1 MWKLNLYLPNSCPV
15 PGVLRNRPGC
25 YEPLNFDACIIEIL
39 SRRLCCDNPNIFANF
54 DAENTDTSASWTF
67 LSWWKEGLAS
77 DRVCLNVELCFTEAL
92 KRSDRWRCACRSTQE
107 QRQLGQA
114 RFAVCQFSVLLQKAL
129 LKARFENLCTHPI
142 AFQRGVSLWTL
153 ASWDGTPTVA
163 KFFRTCQEN
172 QKSFIS
178 KPPKISC
185 LSRVSIKWLESLR
198 GQALKFCPAKRLA
211 CSIFTNVNWRR
222 ICNQGLCSALRS
234 SHLVDSAMLSS
245 SIWSRRLCCRLQS
258 FLHPTLY

>member
-1 MWKLNLYLPNSCPV
+1 MYRTFFSTLFTKRCEKTVLYLPNSCPV

-25 YEPLNFDACIIEIL
+25 YEPLIFDACIIEIL
-39 SRRLCCDNPNIFANF
+39 ARRLCCDNPNIFANF

-129 LKARFENLCTHPI
+129 LKARFENICTHPI

-172 QKSFIS
+172 QKSFNS
-178 KPPKISC
+178 KPPQ
-185 LSRVSIKWLESLR
+185 SLVPFKDFN
-198 GQALKFCPAKRLA
+198 QMAWEPKRSGFEVLP
-211 CSIFTNVNWRR
+211 SKKT
-222 ICNQGLCSALRS
+222 S
-234 SHLVDSAMLSS
+234 M
-245 SIWSRRLCCRLQS
+245 
-258 FLHPTLY
+258 